1 MDSKF
6 SLIIDF
12 DSTIIGL
19 ETLECL
25 AEISLSNHKNKT
37 EIINKISDYTN
48 LAMNGQISFEK
59 SLECRLDLMN
69 VNSKH
74 ISQLIKE
81 IVKNFDQSFFENLDF
96 FKKNSSNI
104 YIVSG
109 GFKSIIESV
118 MFSVTNFKW
127 NIFANNFIFNEEKKM
142 TGINTNN
149 PLAHSFG
156 KVNLIK
162 SLNLKND
169 IIVVGDGYTDYEIK
183 KHNLAKYFLAYTK
196 YVQRDNV
203 ICNADKI
210 CTNFN
215 HVINFLKQNYS

>member
-1 MDSKF
+1 MSSQF

-12 DSTIIGL
+12 DSTIVGL

-25 AEISLSNHKNKT
+25 AEITLSKHKNKT
-37 EIINKISDYTN
+37 EIINKISNYTN

-59 SLECRLDLMN
+59 SLEDRLNLMN
-69 VNSKH
+69 INRNH
-74 ISQLIKE
+74 IVQLIKE
-81 IVKNFDQSFFENLDF
+81 ISKNFDQSFSENLDF

-109 GFKSIIESV
+109 GFQSIIESV
-118 MFSVTNFKW
+118 MLSTTNFKW
-127 NIFANNFIFNEEKKM
+127 NIFANNFIFNEENKLI
-142 TGINTNN
+142 GINRDN

-156 KVNLIK
+156 KVKLIK

-183 KHNLAKYFLAYTK
+183 KHNVAKYFLAYTK
-196 YVQRDNV
+196 HVQRDNI

-210 CTNFN
+210 CTNF
-215 HVINFLKQNYS
+215 HQVINFLNQNYF

>member
-25 AEISLSNHKNKT
+25 AEIALSNHKNKT

-59 SLECRLDLMN
+59 SLEYRLDLMD

-81 IVKNFDQSFFENLDF
+81 IIKNFDQSFFENLDF

-127 NIFANNFIFNEEKKM
+127 NIFANNFIFNKEKKLI
-142 TGINTNN
+142 GINTNN

-215 HVINFLKQNYS
+215 QVINFLKQNYS